1 MSPFLI
7 FALILT
13 VLYITYYAV
22 IITQDVYRKKDQQ
35 NTDEVESF
43 DVSQMSDD
51 ESIAV
56 TENGDGFTLTKL
68 RDKLH
73 DITVLPNQE
82 TKPKEPVK
90 ARKPENMAPVDSD
103 LPNEMTDEENNM
115 KLTFFDSL
123 NEISPEYS
131 VQLEKKEFRTALLT
145 KGKLNNLIK
154 IKENRNEI

>member
-82 TKPKEPVK
+82 TKPKESVK